1 MTREEAMIVLTKE
14 LKCNNLDECNLKCDE
29 CGVCVDPKD
38 LMEAYEMAIR
48 ALTAIDSIDKALPKI
63 CTTEFEAYVYHKILT
78 IDEGD
83 DGYE

>member
-1 MTREEAMIVLTKE
+1 MTREEAIIILTKE
-14 LKCNNLDECNLKCDE
+14 LKCNSLDECDLKCDE
-29 CGVCVDPKD
+29 CGMLTDHKD
-38 LMEAYEMAIR
+38 LVEAYKIVIR
-48 ALTAIDSIDKALPKI
+48 ALKVIHSIEAALPKI